1 MLVKSYLLLQETYEG
16 KILMNNFIDEL
27 IERETETYLD
37 LEEDISSILSLHGE
51 DYHGLQL
58 LIRQVMRHPILS
70 REQEQELFQII
81 QNGADYHSRS
91 QARSEIILHN
101 QKLVFS
107 VAKQYSSRGLAL
119 EDLIQEGNI
128 GLIIAT
134 DKFDPTREVK
144 FSTYAIWWIRQS
156 ILRGIKSKGRTV
168 RIPEHI
174 YGKFNH
180 LKKTIE
186 QLRRFSGQE
195 PSLDEI
201 AEASSMSRAKI
212 EELITMM
219 QVETSLDGEIYDDS
233 ENSATILDFIP
244 DGNATPAEIVS
255 QKVFDEQLEALIS
268 SSLNEREAEII
279 KRRFGFF
286 DGEEQTLET
295 IGQEFGLSKERVRQ
309 IEASILGR
317 IKATSAF
324 GAAAAAT
331 QSAPRRD
338 DITTDKSDK
347 LIEVFEKLQ
356 KISDVKGKH
365 CLVCGKKLKGESRKY
380 CRDRCRRQVI
390 YEQGGVKYIRTQRQ
404 ALLLS
409 QRQLAAK
416 IGVTKETISSWERGL
431 TKPDFKRFDK
441 LLTFFENQTAIVNHK
456 ITGSS
461 ISEFRLQ
468 LRISQRQLA
477 TFLGVT
483 KETIGSWERGINKP
497 CFVNQKKLREIK
509 ENPDRLTRGLPHRK
523 CAICGSFLPLKA
535 KKYCGDSC
543 RSEGLA
549 EWKERYR
556 QNLAKVRAKEQ
567 GSQLTL
573 FDISLFTKE
582 KTNPK

>member
-1 MLVKSYLLLQETYEG
+1 
-16 KILMNNFIDEL
+16 MNNVIDEL

-37 LEEDISSILSLHGE
+37 LEEDISSILSLDGE

-81 QNGADYHSRS
+81 QNGGDYHSRL

-107 VAKQYSSRGLAL
+107 VAKQYRSRDLAL

-134 DKFDPTREVK
+134 DKFDPTRGVK
-144 FSTYAIWWIRQS
+144 FSTYAIWWIRQA

-168 RIPEHI
+168 RIPEHL

-212 EELITMM
+212 EQLITMM
-219 QVETSLDGEIYDDS
+219 QVETSLDREIYDDS

-244 DGNATPAEIVS
+244 DENATPAEIVS

-295 IGQEFGLSKERVRQ
+295 IAQEFGLSKERVRQ

-331 QSAPRRD
+331 QSAPRSD
-338 DITTDKSDK
+338 DITTDKAARKAYRSEEAVSHRADK

-356 KISDVKGKH
+356 KISDVKDKH

-380 CRDRCRRQVI
+380 CRERCRRQVI

-497 CFVNQKKLREIK
+497 CFVNQKKLREVK
-509 ENPDRLTRGLPHRK
+509 ENPDRLTRGIQQRK

-535 KKYCGDSC
+535 KKYCSASC
-543 RSEGLA
+543 RCEGLA

-556 QNLAKVRAKEQ
+556 QNLAQVRAKEQ

-582 KTNPK
+582 KTPKK